1 MKHEL
6 KNALVTLNID
16 YKVDE
21 NTQLVGNINSL
32 VQVLNN
38 LISNAI
44 QSIYNNRYN
53 EGYNA
58 GRTNPIIQHVDISA
72 NPSANSYSMNWNLSN
87 RISKYAS
94 LVLYQ
99 NLFPFMVSA
108 LDMSNW
114 NTSMRR
120 SCILYNWGYNATNGI
135 LTIRSAYTDGGM
147 VQYGSAVY
155 FHELFRDIPAHSGT
169 ASSCHQNQI
178 FVSLHCLEVSN
189 IPKITKIKSI
199 YEFFF

>member
-1 MKHEL
+1 MDIFQNDECNNIKQSFQDGCNTLVSKCTEL
-6 KNALVTLNID
+6 GVTPSS
-16 YKVDE
+16 
-21 NTQLVGNINSL
+21 NSPTD
-32 VQVLNN
+32 
-38 LISNAI
+38 IANAI
-44 QSIYNNRYN
+44 QTIANNQWSAGNTNGWSAGHTAGYN
-53 EGYNA
+53 EGYEA

-72 NPSANSYSMNWNLSN
+72 NPSANSYNMNWNLSKH
-87 RISKYAS
+87 ISKYAS

-147 VQYGSAVY
+147 VQYGSGIVSRTVRVY
-155 FHELFRDIPAHSGT
+155 Y
-169 ASSCHQNQI
+169 C
-178 FVSLHCLEVSN
+178 
-189 IPKITKIKSI
+189 
-199 YEFFF
+199 